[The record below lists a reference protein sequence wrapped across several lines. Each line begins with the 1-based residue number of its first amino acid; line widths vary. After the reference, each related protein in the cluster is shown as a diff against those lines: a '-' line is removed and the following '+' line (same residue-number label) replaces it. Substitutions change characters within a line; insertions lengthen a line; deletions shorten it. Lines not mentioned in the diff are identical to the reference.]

1 MYDNIAKDL
10 REDARYITG
19 FANGRGGKDPQRLI
33 ECTTTMLRAAFKIE
47 QEQMWI
53 SVKDKLPDLHDD
65 TLEVADEVIEYK
77 VSEPVLCVFNNDE
90 QIVAIYE
97 KDEGDKGYWVDF
109 FGGSCLNSV
118 THWMELPALPEE
130 EEE

>member
-19 FANGRGGKDPQRLI
+19 FANGRGGKDTQRLI

-65 TLEVADEVIEYK
+65 VWEDGDEIVHYK
-77 VSEPVLCVFNNDE
+77 VSDPVLCVYNGGE
-90 QIVAIYE
+90 QTVAVYE
-97 KDEGDKGYWVDF
+97 IDGDVDF
-109 FGGSCLNSV
+109 SGWVNCHDSSDLHTV

-130 EEE
+130 AE